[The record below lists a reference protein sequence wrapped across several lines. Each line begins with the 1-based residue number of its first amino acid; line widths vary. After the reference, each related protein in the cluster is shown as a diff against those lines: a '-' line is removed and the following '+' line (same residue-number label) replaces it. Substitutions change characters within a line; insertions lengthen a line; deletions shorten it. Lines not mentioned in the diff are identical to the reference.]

1 MDPDATVTDGGT
13 VRAVLLLVNVTAVAA
28 VAAALSVTVQVLDDA
43 PESEVG
49 LHATELRVGTEAPT
63 DTVPPLPEE
72 VSAVPV
78 GSAVTVFETVSCDVA
93 PAVTATVATTPLAIA
108 VEFIPDA
115 THVYAPVPCVHCSV
129 LPAAVRAGPAVAAIA
144 LIPADGY

>member
-1 MDPDATVTDGGT
+1 MEPAATLTDAGAVT
-13 VRAVLLLVNVTAVAA
+13 AVLLLLNAIAVAA

-49 LHATELRVGTEAPT
+49 LQASELRVGTEVPT
-63 DTVPPLPEE
+63 DTVPPLLEE

-78 GSAVTVFETVSCDVA
+78 GVTATGFASASCAVA
-93 PAVTATVATTPLAIA
+93 PAVTLTVATMPLAIA

-115 THVYAPVPCVHCSV
+115 THV
-129 LPAAVRAGPAVAAIA
+129 
-144 LIPADGY
+144 